1 MSDNSASKITEKED
15 NVFNASEG
23 RMGSV
28 PLSPFVSLRPI
39 KRVNRGSKFV
49 TKTLIQ
55 QKKNY
60 RGRSRATRH
69 VHSLTQANTS
79 QFSFKEALALLQF

>member
-23 RMGSV
+23 RTGSV

-55 QKKNY
+55 KKKKITE
-60 RGRSRATRH
+60 G
-69 VHSLTQANTS
+69 
-79 QFSFKEALALLQF
+79 ALERQGTFTV